1 MPFSIES
8 IQNGFVIKYKLDEYY
23 NSNLKLFLQTI
34 AQTNLLTNCSLV
46 ATSNEAYYCFSFY
59 AESLCSLR
67 NYIFGDNDRIFDSGS
82 DSDSDSD
89 RDSGRDSGSHSDSSS
104 SSSSSSAI
112 SSCSFFTYNHSIL
125 FIGSM
130 STQLS
135 ALRRNKLSFFQLDLD
150 SVFVING
157 NTFLMFNPAFVTPI
171 NNNGFMTFLS
181 PIDVSSPF
189 NCPEIANYSV
199 LPFHCHSNC
208 IYHCFASIIIYCMF
222 DKLLPIVIEDTD
234 VNGDDRDNGFT
245 EEEEHNNDDL
255 AEKEKAIQLRSERES
270 ILARLYGTKLYWFLL
285 RCLEDYGP
293 GRKLFYI

>member
-67 NYIFGDNDRIFDSGS
+67 NYIFGNNDHMFDDSSSGSGSDSGS
-82 DSDSDSD
+82 D
-89 RDSGRDSGSHSDSSS
+89 S

-112 SSCSFFTYNHSIL
+112 SSCAFFTYNHSIL

-150 SVFVING
+150 SIFVING
-157 NTFLMFNPAFVTPI
+157 NTFLMFNPAFVTSV
-171 NNNGFMTFLS
+171 NNNGLMTFLS

-199 LPFHCHSNC
+199 LPFHCHINC

-222 DKLLPIVIEDTD
+222 DKLLPNMIEDGFNNNNNNNIND
-234 VNGDDRDNGFT
+234 NFSDDNDNNFAEDEDN
-245 EEEEHNNDDL
+245 EEEE
-255 AEKEKAIQLRSERES
+255 KEKKTADQLRSERES

>member
-89 RDSGRDSGSHSDSSS
+89 RDRDSGSDSDS